1 MTESELTKIF
11 KAIYNSPDLSGTAA
25 KFLFGIQYV
34 DELKNMSTKR
44 LARMEERATGRPAT
58 ALEIRKGK
66 AIAPY
71 VQVNDKSRAAIE
83 EAIKGLEEKQ
93 SDAQSDAQPESAA
106 QDDIVDLDKEM
117 K

>member
-34 DELKNMSTKR
+34 GELKNMSTKR

-71 VQVNDKSRAAIE
+71 VQMNDKSRAAIE
-83 EAIKGLEEKQ
+83 EAIKGLIEKQ
-93 SDAQSDAQPESAA
+93 PVAQPESEPH
-106 QDDIVDLDKEM
+106 DDVVDLDKEM
-117 K
+117 KQ

>member
-34 DELKNMSTKR
+34 GELKNMSTKR

-71 VQVNDKSRAAIE
+71 VQVNDKSGRQL
-83 EAIKGLEEKQ
+83 KKQ
-93 SDAQSDAQPESAA
+93 LKDW
-106 QDDIVDLDKEM
+106 M
-117 K
+117 KNNPALNPMLNPKVRHKTILLIWIRR

>member
-34 DELKNMSTKR
+34 AELKNMSTKR

-71 VQVNDKSRAAIE
+71 VQMNDKSRAAIE
-83 EAIKGLEEKQ
+83 EAIKGLDEK
-93 SDAQSDAQPESAA
+93 QSDAQPESAA